1 MKKLSLQP
9 IAPESYAETSRW
21 LWVQSWNNSLYLA
34 WLIPMAL
41 FKSVSG
47 SKTSC
52 ATKES
57 TLEKEHEETVSATHR
72 THSTRKLCWNF
83 TVTLGAILKQL
94 TLPSLIDTDGFVQ
107 ICFNLFQVVRPV
119 VPQKKAHWKRNM
131 KKLSL
136 QPIAPESYAETSRW
150 LWVQSWNNS
159 LYLAWLIPMAL
170 FKSVSGS
177 KTSCATKESTLE
189 KEHEETVSATHST
202 RKLCWNFTVT
212 LGAILKQLTL
222 PSLIDTDGFV
232 QICFNLFQVVRP
244 VVPQKKAHWKRN
256 MKKLSLQPIAP
267 ESYAETSR
275 WLWVQSWNN
284 SLYLAWLIP
293 MALFKSVSIC
303 FR

>member
-1 MKKLSLQP
+1 MKKQSLQP

-34 WLIPMAL
+34 WLIPKAL

-57 TLEKEHEETVSATHR
+57 TL
-72 THSTRKLCWNF
+72 
-83 TVTLGAILKQL
+83 
-94 TLPSLIDTDGFVQ
+94 
-107 ICFNLFQVVRPV
+107 
-119 VPQKKAHWKRNM
+119 KRDM
-131 KKLSL
+131 KKQSL

-159 LYLAWLIPMAL
+159 LYLAWLIPKAL

-222 PSLIDTDGFV
+222 PSLIDTEGFV
-232 QICFNLFQVVRP
+232 QICFR
-244 VVPQKKAHWKRN
+244 
-256 MKKLSLQPIAP
+256 
-267 ESYAETSR
+267 
-275 WLWVQSWNN
+275 
-284 SLYLAWLIP
+284 
-293 MALFKSVSIC
+293 
-303 FR
+303 